1 MATEFLTATDV
12 NLDLPI
18 EKSRRSFLDRHA
30 RLWMACMLI
39 LADLFS
45 LIVSVLAASYIRQL
59 PAMVDNPAYD
69 QLFGLLVLIQL
80 VLFFRKGLYPAVG
93 MHYVDEIGHIVSSTS
108 IAFLI
113 ILCVTFIFKTSHYY
127 SRVILMIAWGLSLV
141 LIPAIRYIFRRAL
154 IRWQLWGEPVVIIGE
169 YKRAEHYQ
177 EHFRKNLQLGL
188 RPVAIW
194 SDDLCSDCIQ
204 GVDVRKLDGRNN
216 AFVNDR
222 SIKTALIVMDNL
234 NDIDLLVE
242 RFRNVFQWVIL
253 IKDKHGRFGLDGF
266 ESLDFLDTFG
276 LQVKNNLY
284 NSSAKFLKRLI
295 DSVIA
300 ILALVFLSPFWALIA
315 IAIKLDSPG
324 TVFYRQM
331 RLGKNGEPLTLL
343 KFRTMHQHADKVLFA
358 ELARDPLLKDEW
370 ERYQKLKFD
379 PRITRVGRFLRKFS
393 LDELPQL
400 WNIASGEMS
409 LVGPR
414 PIMLNQRELYG
425 RIFEDYI
432 QVSPGI
438 TGLWQVSGRNQTTF
452 VRRAELDR
460 EYIQHWSL
468 WLDIFILLK
477 TIKVVLWQHGAY

>member
-1 MATEFLTATDV
+1 
-12 NLDLPI
+12 
-18 EKSRRSFLDRHA
+18 
-30 RLWMACMLI
+30 
-39 LADLFS
+39 
-45 LIVSVLAASYIRQL
+45 
-59 PAMVDNPAYD
+59 
-69 QLFGLLVLIQL
+69 
-80 VLFFRKGLYPAVG
+80 
-93 MHYVDEIGHIVSSTS
+93 
-108 IAFLI
+108 
-113 ILCVTFIFKTSHYY
+113 
-127 SRVILMIAWGLSLV
+127 
-141 LIPAIRYIFRRAL
+141 
-154 IRWQLWGEPVVIIGE
+154 
-169 YKRAEHYQ
+169 
-177 EHFRKNLQLGL
+177 
-188 RPVAIW
+188 
-194 SDDLCSDCIQ
+194 
-204 GVDVRKLDGRNN
+204 
-216 AFVNDR
+216 
-222 SIKTALIVMDNL
+222 
-234 NDIDLLVE
+234 
-242 RFRNVFQWVIL
+242 
-253 IKDKHGRFGLDGF
+253 
-266 ESLDFLDTFG
+266 
-276 LQVKNNLY
+276 
-284 NSSAKFLKRLI
+284 
-295 DSVIA
+295 
-300 ILALVFLSPFWALIA
+300 LIA